1 MILVDTGAWL
11 ALADKGDAYHAR
23 CVAFFR
29 SNREPL
35 MTTYPVLV
43 ECVHLML
50 RRIGVTKTL
59 AWMETLAAQGVGVFA
74 MGVEHLPRL
83 TELMRHSMRIC
94 RWTWQ
99 MLRWF
104 CWPKS
109 WAKAG
114 LSAPMGAI
122 FMRTVGRVSTRLATC
137 CWLRVDR

>member
-11 ALADKGDAYHAR
+11 ALADKGDAYHGR

-50 RRIGVTKTL
+50 RRIGVIKTL

-74 MGVEHLPRL
+74 MGADHLPRL
-83 TELMRHSMRIC
+83 AELMR
-94 RWTWQ
+94 Q
-99 MLRWF
+99 YADL
-104 CWPKS
+104 
-109 WAKAG
+109 
-114 LSAPMGAI
+114 PMDLADASLVLLAEEFGE
-122 FMRTVGRVSTRLATC
+122 GRVVSTVESDSYAYRCRASTRLAIC
-137 CWLRVDR
+137 C

>member
-74 MGVEHLPRL
+74 MV
-83 TELMRHSMRIC
+83 
-94 RWTWQ
+94 
-99 MLRWF
+99 
-104 CWPKS
+104 
-109 WAKAG
+109 
-114 LSAPMGAI
+114 
-122 FMRTVGRVSTRLATC
+122 V
-137 CWLRVDR
+137 